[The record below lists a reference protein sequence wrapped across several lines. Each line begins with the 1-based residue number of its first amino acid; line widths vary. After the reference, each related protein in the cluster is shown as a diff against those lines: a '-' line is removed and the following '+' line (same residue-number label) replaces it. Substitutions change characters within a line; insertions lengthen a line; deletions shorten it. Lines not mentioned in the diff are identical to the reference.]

1 MPPSTTAK
9 TSTTTPPPALTTSS
23 KSFSPPQQ
31 FYNNPPHNTNNTPHP
46 NTKNTPTPT
55 NTNTT
60 TNNCGTN
67 KSNSGIGNNNNN
79 INFMNLKNTN
89 KIQAKRAT
97 LVEEEDFNELT
108 AVPLPEHT
116 ATGTPSTATTYVIA
130 AHNNSISE
138 EDETIANASGKVS
151 RHLPPLK
158 LRQSA
163 ANGTAST
170 AQGPCATIA
179 TSARNVLQR
188 QQASAATSPTAA
200 TSKRNTANIT
210 GEEGRNEPNEHTP
223 LVTPL
228 SASSATGDAV
238 VAAAAYAATGYT
250 APSTSTNSSN
260 NSINTTYY
268 QSNVLTTTTA
278 ASTATATANA
288 TATTYSTYSHNS
300 KTTRSWPVIYRNP
313 HHYDYEALYAHAPKG
328 SSQYAPASSIT
339 SSSFRQNCYSNQ
351 FKQSIVYSS
360 SNEDLSTINECGTD
374 GVVATNGNGGRSSS
388 SSLIGCGGGYNNSN
402 SKYGYQQQQQQQQQQ
417 TTCYYF
423 SPSRHNSIYEHPSAV
438 VANSLQFDPS
448 SSAATTAAAA
458 AAVES
463 IRRSNS
469 ILLRN
474 SSCSS
479 KIMHQATI
487 GGHDLDSPTSLNSAM
502 DVTSTVGGSACC
514 SSCCMGP
521 PPLLFLFVTLLMTT
535 SATAMLCAAI
545 MTDHWEHVK
554 WDRASLERY
563 SNRSNLQ
570 LEWIM
575 EDTVAMLKPDKRAD
589 HRFRRDNLFLVPM
602 HGGIW
607 TLCIDLPL
615 HEIQELR
622 RHPKFPRSAPT
633 CLNYLA
639 GSMEN
644 ARGEEQRNDWQHSE
658 SQATLQPHLRM
669 QNLSISCSLV
679 CLIILGSAA
688 LVGAFGVC
696 QRQISAILITGV
708 MYLLAALFALFTLMI
723 IHFKRQ
729 QGRPMLD
736 SDYDGTVDGIVARP
750 GGPAIMA
757 KNLLGA
763 RVFLTSWS
771 LDLGW
776 GGVVLC
782 AITSVLWI
790 LLSKIMRY
798 NPFSTLMI

>member
-1 MPPSTTAK
+1 MRLSIARISAK
-9 TSTTTPPPALTTSS
+9 
-23 KSFSPPQQ
+23 
-31 FYNNPPHNTNNTPHP
+31 
-46 NTKNTPTPT
+46 
-55 NTNTT
+55 
-60 TNNCGTN
+60 
-67 KSNSGIGNNNNN
+67 
-79 INFMNLKNTN
+79 LKGY
-89 KIQAKRAT
+89 KGAT

-108 AVPLPEHT
+108 AVPTTTASASASASAATTT
-116 ATGTPSTATTYVIA
+116 ATPAVRPTNIVIASTTATA
-130 AHNNSISE
+130 NSIATTTTNTTTQN
-138 EDETIANASGKVS
+138 DLNKGNNRKVS

-158 LRQSA
+158 LQS
-163 ANGTAST
+163 NEST
-170 AQGPCATIA
+170 SITPSAGQGPCSTIA
-179 TSARNVLQR
+179 ASVRNVLQR
-188 QQASAATSPTAA
+188 QQASSTTSPTQQQQQPHQQQ
-200 TSKRNTANIT
+200 TKSKRTTTTPNIT
-210 GEEGRNEPNEHTP
+210 SSKDDDFSAIQANEHTP
-223 LVTPL
+223 LFSDLQRAQQQQQQLSQTPT
-228 SASSATGDAV
+228 SAASSN
-238 VAAAAYAATGYT
+238 
-250 APSTSTNSSN
+250 TSPN
-260 NSINTTYY
+260 NSIIANYQTANVLNNTT
-268 QSNVLTTTTA
+268 VA
-278 ASTATATANA
+278 ASTATPHNYNNSSTTTTNNHTFSTTAAT
-288 TATTYSTYSHNS
+288 TATTTTYSHNS

-313 HHYDYEALYAHAPKG
+313 HHYDYEALYAPTNANNLRANHNQYQQQYVAPSVTFK
-328 SSQYAPASSIT
+328 
-339 SSSFRQNCYSNQ
+339 QNCYSNQ

-360 SNEDLSTINECGTD
+360 SNEDLTTINECASAN
-374 GVVATNGNGGRSSS
+374 GVVANGGRSSS
-388 SSLIGCGGGYNNSN
+388 GSSSIFGGGNSN
-402 SKYGYQQQQQQQQQQ
+402 TSCNNLQKLNQQQQQQQ

-438 VANSLQFDPS
+438 VASSLQFDPHT
-448 SSAATTAAAA
+448 SAATTAAAA

-479 KIMHQATI
+479 KIMHQT
-487 GGHDLDSPTSLNSAM
+487 GGGGGGGNLDSPTSLNSAM
-502 DVTSTVGGSACC
+502 DVTSNVGSSTCC

-521 PPLLFLFVTLLMTT
+521 PPVLFLFVTLLMTT

-554 WDRASLERY
+554 WDRVSLDRY

-575 EDTVAMLKPDKRAD
+575 EDKVAMLKPDKRAD

-639 GSMEN
+639 GSSEN
-644 ARGEEQRNDWQHSE
+644 ARGEEQRNDWQH
-658 SQATLQPHLRM
+658 RM

-757 KNLLGA
+757 KPLLGA
-763 RVFLTSWS
+763 RIFLTSWS